1 VAQWRQDA
9 QCGTA
14 GDHLLDSRII
24 CEHVGRGQT
33 GRVSLLPRAFWIRKG
48 DVFDSRVELRRLIG
62 KVALPLAGVYILV
75 LFAAVVA
82 ALSENRISAWGWP
95 LLTLPGFAFVPA
107 VADALRLHRT
117 TDPAP
122 DDPVVATLRDIC
134 RHRHHAAI
142 CRRGSPGEDDL
153 RMGFSGYPPALR
165 VFARHL
171 ADAAQDAEAAKRH
184 IDSMARSACTTAG

>member
-1 VAQWRQDA
+1 MQNGQALQPAAKYPQLVSDTVRQWRQDA

-14 GDHLLDSRII
+14 VDYLPDSRTI

-48 DVFDSRVELRRLIG
+48 DVFYSRVELRRLIG
-62 KVALPLAGVYILV
+62 IEALLLAGVYILV

-82 ALSENRISAWGWP
+82 ALSGNRISVWGWP

-117 TDPAP
+117 TGLARMTLLWRRCGISAGTGTMLLFAVAAAP
-122 DDPVVATLRDIC
+122 
-134 RHRHHAAI
+134 
-142 CRRGSPGEDDL
+142 G
-153 RMGFSGYPPALR
+153 RM
-165 VFARHL
+165 
-171 ADAAQDAEAAKRH
+171 
-184 IDSMARSACTTAG
+184 T